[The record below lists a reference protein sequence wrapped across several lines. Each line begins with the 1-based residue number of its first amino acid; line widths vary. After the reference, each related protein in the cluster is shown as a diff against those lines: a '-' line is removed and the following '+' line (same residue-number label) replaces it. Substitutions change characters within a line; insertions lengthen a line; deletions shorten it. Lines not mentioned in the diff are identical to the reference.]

1 VSPYLLVATKPLC
14 STNQLIF
21 LKLKYTKTM
30 RKKIVAGNWK
40 MNTLAQSATEL
51 AMNMVRETSEH
62 ANVSIVLIPPTPFL
76 SAVNAQISN
85 RKDIHLGAQNCHEQK
100 NGAYTGEVSAEML
113 ESVGVT
119 HVLVGH
125 SERRQYFAESHAQ
138 LAAKT
143 DAALAAGLVPIF
155 CCGEPLAI
163 RETDTHE
170 AFVTTQIAE
179 SLFHLSEDDFAK
191 VVVAYE
197 PVWAIGTGKTASAEQ
212 AQAMHA
218 ALRAFIATKYG
229 ERLAQATPILYGGSC
244 NAQNAATLFAQTD
257 IDGGLIGGAALKVA
271 DFKAIIAAAQ

>member
-1 VSPYLLVATKPLC
+1 
-14 STNQLIF
+14 
-21 LKLKYTKTM
+21 M

-40 MNTLAQSATEL
+40 MNTLVQNATEL
-51 AMNMVRETSEH
+51 AQAIESSTRNNAAAE
-62 ANVSIVLIPPTPFL
+62 IILFPPMPFL
-76 SAVNAQISN
+76 SGVLAQIKDRS
-85 RKDIHLGAQNCHEQK
+85 DIHVGAQNCHEQK
-100 NGAYTGEVSAEML
+100 SGAYTGEVSAEML
-113 ESVGVT
+113 KSVGAT

-125 SERRQYFAESHAQ
+125 SERRQYFSETHAQ

-143 DAALAAGLVPIF
+143 DAALAVGIVPIF

-163 RETDTHE
+163 READTHE

-229 ERLAQATPILYGGSC
+229 ERLAQATRILYGGSC
-244 NAQNAATLFAQTD
+244 NAQNAATLFSQSD
-257 IDGGLIGGAALKVA
+257 IDGGLIGGASLKA
-271 DFKAIIAAAQ
+271 SDFKAIIEAAQ